1 MLKIEK
7 IWRSIK
13 FERKRK
19 DCFSLSHNFQ
29 RRVLLSIKCSDYS
42 VSSLY
47 NQHGGS
53 ISAIIMHLVREIPSH
68 KDTYRPYTLIQK
80 ASFAKVILN
89 PCRNVG
95 QFVFYKIHCQVKHR
109 PHITSCS
116 TTNELLAQR
125 LGSSCSISRSSKIV
139 EYQL

>member
-1 MLKIEK
+1 MRKYDVQLNLKEK
-7 IWRSIK
+7 KKIV
-13 FERKRK
+13 
-19 DCFSLSHNFQ
+19 SLSHNFQ
-29 RRVLLSIKCSDYS
+29 RRILLSIKCSDYS

-47 NQHGGS
+47 NQHEGS

-116 TTNELLAQR
+116 TTNELSHKDSDLLARYHVAQR
-125 LGSSCSISRSSKIV
+125 SLSTSYSESV
-139 EYQL
+139 